1 MKNARSDRPL
11 DPRTA
16 SARWIGVLF
25 LAGFLSYGTGF
36 ALVSSVSGAP
46 HFLSGVP
53 ARHTTLLLGAF
64 LMLLNSVVDIGKGV
78 LFFPILDKHSRR
90 IALTYLA
97 TMIVEVV
104 LLALGVLC
112 LLMLVPLAAHAA
124 PGEGL
129 PQLLGSL
136 AVESNSMAYQV
147 AEMLLGL
154 GCLFLCA
161 LLFQARLLPR
171 WLSAWGWLGYAV
183 LSAGTIAEICG
194 LHIGL
199 ACSIP
204 GGLFEITLGVWL
216 IIKGFEPPIPAL
228 NLIPSPPS
236 PPHPPSSRTL

>member
-1 MKNARSDRPL
+1 LLRGKRLSFAAKGTDMRHRTRSDLPV
-11 DPRTA
+11 DPRSA

-36 ALVSSVSGAP
+36 GLVSSVIGAP

-53 ARHTTLLLGAF
+53 AHRSTLLVGAF
-64 LMLLNSVVDIGKGV
+64 LMLLNSLVDVGKGV
-78 LFFPILDKHSRR
+78 LFFPILDRHSRR

-112 LLMLVPLAAHAA
+112 LLMLVPLATHAT
-124 PGEGL
+124 PGDGF
-129 PQLLGSL
+129 PQLLGTL
-136 AVESNSMAYQV
+136 AVEANGMAYQV

-154 GCLFLCA
+154 GCLFLCS
-161 LLFQARLLPR
+161 LLFRARLLPR

-194 LHIGL
+194 IHIGL

-204 GGLFEITLGVWL
+204 GGLFEIMLGFWL
-216 IIKGFEPPIPAL
+216 IFSGFEPLQPTTP
-228 NLIPSPPS
+228 
-236 PPHPPSSRTL
+236 